1 MRQRIGKKNSKSKI
15 KVIPESVVNSTLE
28 RYDQQCERLF
38 WDLCIRKLNNENN
51 RILYESYC
59 ISIADAALFVYDEL
73 FVTLNLRAHAL
84 EQSELYRNELKK
96 IGREL
101 ISQKD
106 GINDNR

>member
-1 MRQRIGKKNSKSKI
+1 MCKK
-15 KVIPESVVNSTLE
+15 
-28 RYDQQCERLF
+28 
-38 WDLCIRKLNNENN
+38 KLDNEDN

-59 ISIADAALFVYDEL
+59 ISIADVALFVYDEL
-73 FVTLNLRAHAL
+73 FVTLNLRAHDLA
-84 EQSELYRNELKK
+84 QSELYRNILKK

>member
-1 MRQRIGKKNSKSKI
+1 M
-15 KVIPESVVNSTLE
+15 E

-38 WDLCIRKLNNENN
+38 WDLCKRKLNNENN

-73 FVTLNLRAHAL
+73 FVTLNLRAHDLA
-84 EQSELYRNELKK
+84 QSELYRNELKK

-101 ISQKD
+101 ISRND